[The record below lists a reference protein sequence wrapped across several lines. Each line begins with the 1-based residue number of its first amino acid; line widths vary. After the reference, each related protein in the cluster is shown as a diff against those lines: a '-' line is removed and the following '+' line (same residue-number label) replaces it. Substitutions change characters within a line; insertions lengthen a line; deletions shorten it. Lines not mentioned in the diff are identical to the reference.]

1 MKRFYIAVTIKEN
14 GKYYAYALTVSES
27 DNLVSKLEISGIIYA
42 NIFETKKLAGEVVKA
57 WNDAYKINGTYLFD
71 TPSF

>member
-42 NIFETKKLAGEVVKA
+42 NIFETKKLAREVIKS